1 MDGSPY
7 PSFPAR
13 VTGVATQFTSST
25 TINNDGYQITPMFI
39 ANFAPIN
46 APPLRYFGLVSPAN
60 GSKLLVDT
68 VGSRTYKFRW
78 HPTVDFNNEALEY
91 YLVHVGEALPLPSD
105 NGAMDTAITLT
116 GAALRAYLG
125 TADSL
130 NFKWTILAMDS
141 YNSAVSSIDTFTV
154 VLKKVLVGVK
164 EAPSVIP
171 TVFALSQNYPNP
183 FNPSTRIEFAVPKES
198 RVRLEVYNMLGQK
211 IATLVDEVRTA
222 GNHAVQ
228 FDASG
233 LASGLYFYKLST
245 NEVSFL
251 KKMMLLK

>member
-1 MDGSPY
+1 LTY
-7 PSFPAR
+7 SF
-13 VTGVATQFTSST
+13 
-25 TINNDGYQITPMFI
+25 
-39 ANFAPIN
+39 
-46 APPLRYFGLVSPAN
+46 
-60 GSKLLVDT
+60 
-68 VGSRTYKFRW
+68 
-78 HPTVDFNNEALEY
+78 
-91 YLVHVGEALPLPSD
+91 VHVGDALLLPSD
-105 NGAMDTAITLT
+105 NEGMDTAITLT

-130 NFKWTILAMDS
+130 NFKWTILAVDS
-141 YNSAVSSIDTFTV
+141 YNSPVSSVDTFSV
-154 VLKKVLVGVK
+154 LLKKVLVGVK

-183 FNPSTRIEFAVPKES
+183 FNPSTRIEFALPKET

-211 IATLVDEVRTA
+211 VATLVDEVRSA
-222 GNHAVQ
+222 GNHGVT

-233 LASGLYFYKLST
+233 LASGLYFYRLST

>member
-1 MDGSPY
+1 
-7 PSFPAR
+7 
-13 VTGVATQFTSST
+13 
-25 TINNDGYQITPMFI
+25 
-39 ANFAPIN
+39 
-46 APPLRYFGLVSPAN
+46 
-60 GSKLLVDT
+60 
-68 VGSRTYKFRW
+68 VGTRQYKFRW
-78 HPTVDFNNEALEY
+78 HPTVDFNNESLEY
-91 YLVHVGEALPLPSD
+91 YFVHVGEGLQLPSD
-105 NGAMDTAITLT
+105 KGATDTAITLT

-141 YNSAVSSIDTFTV
+141 FNPAVSSVDTFSV

-164 EAPSVIP
+164 ETPSVIP

-183 FNPSTRIEFAVPKES
+183 FNPSTRIEFALPKET

-211 IATLVDEVRTA
+211 VATLVDEVRSA
-222 GNHAVQ
+222 GNYGVT
-228 FDASG
+228 FDAGS
-233 LASGLYFYKLST
+233 LASGLYFYRLST